1 MSSLTFIGLALL
13 AINTLQNAP
22 SFSFSFVYKS
32 LATHSH
38 RNRRP
43 ISRYDHRIQMAVSSP
58 PSTSTSVDGRLPDTS
73 QPLNP
78 NTFAGLIEKELKE
91 RFNEADI
98 ERVLTSWRLVDQGY
112 YRKEYVGDGIE
123 DGGIEDEDTYM
134 IQECHSYV
142 PGLTI
147 KPFWDSQ
154 EFDWAKT
161 LESCYSEIREE
172 FDSVTGN
179 AKKLQREGN
188 NVWAGA
194 LTEDASSY
202 GRGWKTLVLM
212 DRGRWDPTNVN
223 LFPKTAKAIHASGVP
238 ATEVFFACMEGPS
251 SIQKHSDFTNFV
263 LTSHLALD
271 IPYSGENKCRL
282 TVGNE
287 TREWI
292 NGKSYVF
299 DTSLQHDAE
308 NESDQMRYILMMRL
322 WHPDLTN
329 VEKEALQFTFD
340 CLEFDQL
347 LSDNEEE
354 RFKAESIVDI
364 SRAFP
369 IITEDKS
376 TGNGFRASIKTPEIT
391 AKGFG
396 GKKKQNKRKKK
407 GKSGGKKKG
416 FG

>member
-1 MSSLTFIGLALL
+1 MRLLSLCLGFLGLRFSS
-13 AINTLQNAP
+13 
-22 SFSFSFVYKS
+22 SFVHKS
-32 LATHSH
+32 QSPQHVHQSRSL
-38 RNRRP
+38 
-43 ISRYDHRIQMAVSSP
+43 ISQNNNKNEFLVSPLS
-58 PSTSTSVDGRLPDTS
+58 STLIPTDTNLPDTS
-73 QPLNP
+73 QPINP
-78 NTFAGLIEKELKE
+78 NTFAGMIESGMKE
-91 RFNEADI
+91 RFNETEI

-112 YRKEYVGDGIE
+112 YRKEFVGEGV
-123 DGGIEDEDTYM
+123 EDEDTYM

-147 KPFWDSQ
+147 KPFWDPE

-161 LESCYSEIREE
+161 LESRYSEIREE
-172 FDSVTGN
+172 FDSVMSN
-179 AKKLQREGN
+179 MQKLQQEGN
-188 NVWAGA
+188 NIWAGA

-202 GRGWKTLVLM
+202 GEGWKTLVLM
-212 DRGRWDPTNVN
+212 DRGRWDSVNAN
-223 LFPKTAKAIHASGVP
+223 LFPKTAQAVYASGVP
-238 ATEVFFACMEGPS
+238 ATEIFFASMDGPS
-251 SIQKHSDFTNFV
+251 SIKKHSDFTNFV

-287 TREWI
+287 TQEWI

-299 DTSLQHDAE
+299 DTSLLHDAE

-322 WHPDLTN
+322 WHPDLTP

-340 CLEFDQL
+340 SLEFDQL
-347 LSDNEEE
+347 LSSNEEE
-354 RFKAESIVDI
+354 RFKAEKIVEA

-369 IITEDKS
+369 LIPEEAS
-376 TGNGFRASIKTPEIT
+376 EQGFRASIKSPEINK
-391 AKGFG
+391 KGF

-407 GKSGGKKKG
+407 GAGGGKKKG